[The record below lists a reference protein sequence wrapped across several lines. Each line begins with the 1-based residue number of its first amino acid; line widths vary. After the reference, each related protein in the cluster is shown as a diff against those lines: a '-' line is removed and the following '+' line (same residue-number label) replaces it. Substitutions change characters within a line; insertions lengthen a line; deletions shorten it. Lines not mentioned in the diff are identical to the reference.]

1 MLSMSPLRFL
11 SYSTFTKYYILTCE
25 WHKSHMASQ
34 MLHLF
39 LSLCNDENHTLLL
52 LHSSDFMIYFLSIER
67 FILLFKEFFFEW
79 NFLIWKDIFRS
90 RSLLLTS
97 FDWFRYKL
105 KNVMNLRILLWKAF
119 KSLLTSFF
127 FCRSRWLNEMWGYFE
142 GWLVDMD
149 YQRIELR
156 GFLKWSFIF
165 V

>member
-1 MLSMSPLRFL
+1 MSGTNLIWHRKCYISFSLSAMMKITHCYCCIRQ
-11 SYSTFTKYYILTCE
+11 ILWYTSLAL
-25 WHKSHMASQ
+25 KD
-34 MLHLF
+34 LF
-39 LSLCNDENHTLLL
+39 CYLKN
-52 LHSSDFMIYFLSIER
+52 
-67 FILLFKEFFFEW
+67 FFFEW

-90 RSLLLTS
+90 RSLLLSS